1 MEEEQDAGVAQ
12 LREVFDACDVERT
25 GRLGARGLELLCQR
39 LQLSHRSPMLV
50 RHLLGAPGGGRD
62 AAHSGTVSFDE
73 FKDGFISL
81 LTQAEEEALSN
92 LSAPTTYVAVD
103 VDDEMNGNSP
113 DVARKAREVSPKY
126 VLGEKKYGRRSRPAS
141 QADVDVEISSEEE
154 FDGDDVLLS
163 GASDGN
169 GSTATTREA
178 SEEPGSK
185 VKAASVSD
193 GSGLEILAGAV
204 PAVEHS
210 TADVEGGDFGTACL
224 PVPASDFVSDSG
236 FRTPDESGKETPPPP
251 AASFNATLELGSA
264 PSPGQLGSV
273 AVFGGGGSESAES
286 SLTLLETN
294 PEEYLRATWRKLNVG
309 RNGYLQVQELAG
321 VCEHIGMEMDEE
333 MICQLFH
340 TLDSDQDGK
349 ISFEEFLQ
357 GMFQHGRA
365 PSSRGVSPPPP
376 SAATPSSLPPDPSPP
391 HMTALPSSRPVKDA
405 GEDIA
410 GHYRPHH
417 TYRRG
422 RSATGFSKDA
432 SAADDAMP
440 EQPVTGAAAPVWE
453 SGIFSSIDP
462 DNSGYAESQAVVAFW
477 ESMGLSGG
485 SRILK
490 QLGFN
495 PNMRVNLRD
504 LTAQLEEEL
513 SPTAFTGSVYDFA
526 LASYEHELQHLKLNF
541 EQAREERDRLRV
553 NVSEANT
560 RAALLAQEVDEHHA
574 KLEKAC
580 ERKLANLEKRH
591 QEQLRELQEQLE
603 REREAATAQLARLN
617 QRSHEEMATLRNEE
631 ARLRAQCIALQQ
643 DNGRLELEL
652 QEFSE
657 RYSEL
662 HRFGESQQK
671 ELEGVAHL
679 KQRVA
684 DLESG
689 QAFLNDEHCQ
699 KIFHELESTQKQN
712 KELKDCND
720 ELSLELETLRQ
731 QLAASSRSAHSKRHR
746 RSGSWVADYSRPGAA
761 GGGLKRRG
769 SEASSSEE
777 SDDDNPVAEK
787 IRRRTGFPVSGAPE
801 DAHRLPWDV
810 DDLTEA
816 QREVLDRLRG
826 RFEQALRES
835 DDRWR
840 SRVHELESQLSS
852 QPEVDKDSI
861 DGAQS
866 TIAKLQ
872 DELSMRNV
880 LAERLRADVTS
891 LQNQM
896 VQQREQSQAQLALR
910 EQELGLLGEQR
921 RALEDQL
928 SRLKE
933 REAEK
938 RPSEESAHDGT
949 VRGLEMDRRSIC
961 LELEATRKE
970 VERLRG
976 LLGNA
981 SPEDSLVKKEQ
992 QSLQAMYETKLAE
1005 VRNQVEQDLVRKV
1018 RTDVERELQTSLER
1032 NLKLQPSWRDRDDLA
1047 RKPQQDLTAQLTEDI
1062 CVLLRG
1068 CLRCSGAALN
1078 PKDAGDGDG
1087 AVVVGSQGTASMP
1100 LMPGHATS
1108 LQDKLAELIGK
1119 TLAAIESH
1127 LETLHLHEQERLR
1140 KTWEDQLRRM
1150 KQDHMMERLE
1160 SELQHKDEVAKLK
1173 QRQASSGPLVAE
1185 PTGVV
1190 PSKTDSL
1197 LRDLYVENARLL
1209 RSLQW
1214 AEDGRRR
1221 AEHNSAR
1228 LQYKCRVLSKL
1239 LTDVTRAAVDGNSR
1253 VACA

>member
-1 MEEEQDAGVAQ
+1 MDEEQDAGVAQ
-12 LREVFDACDVERT
+12 LREVFDACDVDRT
-25 GRLGARGLELLCQR
+25 GRLGAQGLELLCQR

-50 RHLLGAPGGGRD
+50 HHLLGTPAVSSD
-62 AAHSGTVSFDE
+62 AAYSATVSFDE

-92 LSAPTTYVAVD
+92 LSAPPANVATVD
-103 VDDEMNGNSP
+103 VDDEMNGGSL
-113 DVARKAREVSPKY
+113 DVTRKAREVSPKY

-154 FDGDDVLLS
+154 FGGDDVLLS
-163 GASDGN
+163 ASPDGN
-169 GSTATTREA
+169 GSTANAKEA
-178 SEEPGSK
+178 AEDPGK
-185 VKAASVSD
+185 AKAARVSD
-193 GSGLEILAGAV
+193 DGVDTV
-204 PAVEHS
+204 PADS
-210 TADVEGGDFGTACL
+210 TPAAGQLTADVGGADFGGTCL
-224 PVPASDFVSDSG
+224 PATRFSASDFVSDS
-236 FRTPDESGKETPPPP
+236 ELGKEAPSLPVVSFG
-251 AASFNATLELGSA
+251 AALEMGSA
-264 PSPGQLGSV
+264 PLPGQLGSI

-286 SLTLLETN
+286 SLTLLDTN

-365 PSSRGVSPPPP
+365 PNSRGVSPPPTSVATASPLP
-376 SAATPSSLPPDPSPP
+376 SDSPSSHMATASSARPP
-391 HMTALPSSRPVKDA
+391 KDA
-405 GEDIA
+405 GGDVA

-417 TYRRG
+417 SYRRG
-422 RSATGFSKDA
+422 RSATGFSKEA
-432 SAADDAMP
+432 SSADDAMS

-477 ESMGLSGG
+477 ESLGLSGG

-513 SPTAFTGSVYDFA
+513 SPTASTGSVYDFA

-591 QEQLRELQEQLE
+591 QEQLREVQEQLE
-603 REREAATAQLARLN
+603 RERESATAQLAGLN
-617 QRSHEEMATLRNEE
+617 QRSHEELATLRSDE

-662 HRFGESQQK
+662 HRFGETQQK

-777 SDDDNPVAEK
+777 SDDDNRVAEK
-787 IRRRTGFPVSGAPE
+787 IRRRTGFPASGAPE
-801 DAHRLPWDV
+801 DAHRLPWEV

-910 EQELGLLGEQR
+910 EQELSLLGEQR
-921 RALEDQL
+921 RSLEEQL

-933 REAEK
+933 RDVETS
-938 RPSEESAHDGT
+938 PSEKSCRDVQGCSDA
-949 VRGLEMDRRSIC
+949 DRKS
-961 LELEATRKE
+961 LELEAARRE

-976 LLGNA
+976 LLGDT
-981 SPEDSLVKKEQ
+981 SVEDSLVKKEQ
-992 QSLQAMYETKLAE
+992 QSLQSLYEAKLAE
-1005 VRNQVEQDLVRKV
+1005 VRSQVEQDLVRKV

-1032 NLKLQPSWRDRDDLA
+1032 NLKLQPSWRDRDELA

-1068 CLRCSGAALN
+1068 CLRCRS
-1078 PKDAGDGDG
+1078 G
-1087 AVVVGSQGTASMP
+1087 AVVTSGSGDGEGAVVGSDGTVSVA
-1100 LMPGHATS
+1100 LGHAS
-1108 LQDKLAELIGK
+1108 CLQDKLAELIGK

-1160 SELQHKDEVAKLK
+1160 SELQHKDEVAKLR
-1173 QRQASSGPLVAE
+1173 QRQPSSGPLAAE
-1185 PTGVV
+1185 PTGAV

-1239 LTDVTRAAVDGNSR
+1239 LTDVTRAAVDGGSR